1 MRDWRRSLASITKAV
16 IGSGALR
23 FISSRSVEFRRSE
36 LRSTNRPDIQI
47 LGFNSCAPIRRR
59 VVLSPQ

>member
-1 MRDWRRSLASITKAV
+1 MATGNEDSQAQVGIWSLRLPIRHCKLPMASR
-16 IGSGALR
+16 GPGLG
-23 FISSRSVEFRRSE
+23 
-36 LRSTNRPDIQI
+36 TNRPDIQI